1 MTDYN
6 QILLSILLVLTCVL
20 VVFLIVAAVKLIITT
35 DKVNIILEDLQ
46 QKLKSV
52 NGFFS
57 CLDSITDAI
66 SLVGDVL
73 IDRAIGIVDKLLA
86 RKKIKKRK
94 DEENE

>member
-73 IDRAIGIVDKLLA
+73 IDRAIGIVDKLIA
-86 RKKIKKRK
+86 KKKIKKGK

>member
-35 DKVNIILEDLQ
+35 DNVNIILEDLQ

-52 NGFFS
+52 NGFIS

-73 IDRAIGIVDKLLA
+73 IDRAIGIVDKLIA
-86 RKKIKKRK
+86 KKKIKKGK

>member
-20 VVFLIVAAVKLIITT
+20 VVFLIVVAVKIIINT
-35 DKVNIILEDLQ
+35 DKVNIILEDMQ

-52 NGFFS
+52 NGFFN
-57 CLDSITDAI
+57 CLDSITDAV

-73 IDRAIGIVDKLLA
+73 IDRAISLIDKLIA
-86 RKKIKKRK
+86 KKKIKKGK
-94 DEENE
+94 DEGNE